1 MSNIFEQKYR
11 TYANELEL
19 YNINASAGGFTNYP
33 KKEAITFNDNFLGV
47 LNPSRLLSLDL
58 AKIPEFTEKQLF
70 RLLSNNTDID
80 GNVIEERFTS
90 DQIADII
97 ALAKVYGINLKLE
110 DGEIVSGDDEKEFF
124 PGGYETIG
132 DAG

>member
-1 MSNIFEQKYR
+1 M
-11 TYANELEL
+11 
-19 YNINASAGGFTNYP
+19 
-33 KKEAITFNDNFLGV
+33 
-47 LNPSRLLSLDL
+47 LSLDL

-80 GNVIEERFTS
+80 GNVIEDRFTS

-110 DGEIVSGDDEKEFF
+110 DGEIVSGDDETF
-124 PGGYETIG
+124 PNRSSVIG
-132 DAG
+132 ENRGQ